1 MLATRRAYATHA
13 FTALGAV
20 ASLLALVAATEA
32 DWRRMFA
39 WLGVALLIDGTD
51 GPLARRYDARTK
63 APIIDGVIL
72 DLVVDYLSYVLVP
85 VFALLQV
92 GLLAG
97 PFGWTVALLLCFGS
111 ALYFADTRMKTA
123 DRSFSGFPACWNVVA
138 VMLFVLEPAPV
149 TVALLLAVLGALMFV
164 PLRFLHPVRT
174 RRWRPTSLP
183 LFLVWAALAGWA
195 ASTGFTEPRW
205 AERLLLVLGIHLLV
219 VGVVQQVLPAR
230 AERDVA
236 AHADARTA

>member
-1 MLATRRAYATHA
+1 MLATLRAYATHA
-13 FTALGAV
+13 FTAMGAV

-138 VMLFVLEPAPV
+138 VMLFVLEPAPA

-195 ASTGFTEPRW
+195 ASTGFTEPVW
-205 AERLLLVLGIHLLV
+205 VERLLLALGIHLLV

-230 AERDVA
+230 AEPDVA
-236 AHADARTA
+236 ARADRRTA